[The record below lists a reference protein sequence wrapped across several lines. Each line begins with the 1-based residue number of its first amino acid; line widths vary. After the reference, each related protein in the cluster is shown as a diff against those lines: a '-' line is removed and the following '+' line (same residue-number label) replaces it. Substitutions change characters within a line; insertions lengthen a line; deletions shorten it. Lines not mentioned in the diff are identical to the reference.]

1 MLRFALL
8 ACLVLTACSRQ
19 KGAVVVRW
27 RLVDGTTS
35 AGTVASSCDARAP
48 DAACCARVASQKY
61 ASTVNSSG
69 AHDVNIDSIRLHIQ
83 RTADV
88 NQPGALEVP
97 CASCCFT
104 CASDN
109 DRGGEHTTN
118 FELPE
123 GDYKLWLSFLRCGL
137 PIGDVPP
144 AVVRH
149 VTAGE
154 ITNLNAIEIRIDPNQ
169 QSPFV
174 CDVAA
179 GQAAGPTCTAQPYA
193 APADAGSD
201 GG

>member
-1 MLRFALL
+1 VLRFALL

-35 AGTVASSCDARAP
+35 AGTVANSCEARAP
-48 DAACCARVASQKY
+48 DAACCARVASQEY
-61 ASTVNSSG
+61 ASITNPTG
-69 AHDVNIDSIRLHIQ
+69 AHDVNIDSISLHIE
-83 RTADV
+83 RAAGDAGVFDV
-88 NQPGALEVP
+88 EVP

-118 FELPE
+118 FEIPE
-123 GDYKLWLSFLRCGL
+123 GTYKLWLQFLRCGV
-137 PIGDVPP
+137 PIGDVPA
-144 AVVRH
+144 AVVRQ

-154 ITNLNAIEIRIDPNQ
+154 ITNLNAIEIRIDPHQ
-169 QSPFV
+169 QSPAV
-174 CDVAA
+174 CNRAPGAAA
-179 GQAAGPTCTAQPYA
+179 GLNCIAQPYV
-193 APADAGSD
+193 APTDAGSD